1 MGVLDKFLNVIHA
14 NDDSFDE
21 EEFLDEDYDEE
32 DLAEEQPKRHFL
44 KKYEEE
50 DIDDDYDM
58 PQASAAPSQERSSSA
73 KQKPKVVHT
82 NTANTSAKISPMRQ
96 KKGSSDKGGEMEVCV
111 IKPRSMEDASEIT
124 ETLLQSCT
132 VVLNLEGLDLDLSQ
146 RLIDYSSGS
155 CYALGGNLQRVS
167 SYIFIITPAGVHI
180 SGDFQELLSGAVNIP
195 ASGTKFQ

>member
-14 NDDSFDE
+14 NDDSFAEDE
-21 EEFLDEDYDEE
+21 YLDEDYEDE
-32 DLAEEQPKRHFL
+32 DLPEEQPKRHFL

-50 DIDDDYDM
+50 EPDDDYDM
-58 PQASAAPSQERSSSA
+58 PTSTPTPAPTPSQERSSA
-73 KQKPKVVHT
+73 KQKPKVVRT
-82 NTANTSAKISPMRQ
+82 NTSAKISPMRQ
-96 KKGSSDKGGEMEVCV
+96 KSTSNDKDSEMEVCV

-132 VVLNLEGLDLDLSQ
+132 VILNLEGLDLDLSQ

-155 CYALGGNLQRVS
+155 CYAVNGNLQRVS